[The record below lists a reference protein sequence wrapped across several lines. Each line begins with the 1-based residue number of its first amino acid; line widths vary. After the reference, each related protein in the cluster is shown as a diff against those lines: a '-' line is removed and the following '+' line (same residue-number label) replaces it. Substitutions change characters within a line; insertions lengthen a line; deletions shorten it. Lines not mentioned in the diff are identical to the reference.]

1 MSTEEHVVMEE
12 PSWILAVGINWMILR
27 SGNRERSGNADLTE
41 GPNLATQ
48 YLSHN
53 ARSNYIGKV
62 ASPARDI

>member
-41 GPNLATQ
+41 GLNLATQ

-53 ARSNYIGKV
+53 ARSNNIGKV